1 MQFISVS
8 SKHFKEAHP
17 TWMPLPA
24 EVQVEP
30 HRKQL
35 HVTLAYHFPSQHL
48 APLEKLARGI
58 EVKLGCDWLAVL
70 FSRDIRYANH
80 EVPDAQHSTQY

>member
-1 MQFISVS
+1 VS
-8 SKHFKEAHP
+8 
-17 TWMPLPA
+17 LPV

-48 APLEKLARGI
+48 ATLEKLQYQ
-58 EVKLGCDWLAVL
+58 LT
-70 FSRDIRYANH
+70 
-80 EVPDAQHSTQY
+80 TQVRPQPNPTITSESGL